1 MHKTCKISQDILSLI
16 LSNDMNIFSHLN
28 FNDMNKSKVM
38 TLAHSVKS
46 HFPTFADALRFAWAK
61 VKISTK
67 LAKGLCY
74 FTFTK
79 KITGEERDA
88 LATTNKDYIEYNRKT
103 CYIGTYGKWY
113 LQTFWDI
120 NKNDWRCLDVRTLN
134 AIHW

>member
-1 MHKTCKISQDILSLI
+1 MLQDVLSLI
-16 LSNDMNIFSHLN
+16 LSNDMNTFSHLKI
-28 FNDMNKSKVM
+28 NDMNKSKVM

-67 LAKGLCY
+67 LAKGLCF

-79 KITGEERDA
+79 KSTGEERDA
-88 LATTNKDYIEYNRKT
+88 LGTTNFDYINYEYKNYYYRT
-103 CYIGTYGKWY
+103 KWY
-113 LQTFWDI
+113 LQTFWDT

-134 AIHW
+134 VIHW

>member
-1 MHKTCKISQDILSLI
+1 
-16 LSNDMNIFSHLN
+16 MNIFSHLK

-67 LAKGLCY
+67 LAKGLCF

-79 KITGEERDA
+79 KSTGEERDA
-88 LATTNKDYIEYNRKT
+88 LGTTNFDFINYEHKN
-103 CYIGTYGKWY
+103 CYYRTKWY
-113 LQTFWDI
+113 LQTFWDT

-134 AIHW
+134 VIHW